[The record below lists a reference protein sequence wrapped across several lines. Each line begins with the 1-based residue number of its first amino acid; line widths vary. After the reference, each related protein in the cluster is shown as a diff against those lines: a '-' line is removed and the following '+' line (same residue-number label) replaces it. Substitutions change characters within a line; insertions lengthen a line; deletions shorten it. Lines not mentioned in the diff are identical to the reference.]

1 MTDIKH
7 VGRIKSNGRKVLVAY
22 RTLPGESDSA
32 LIIQTENLSP
42 EDHDALITLVE
53 GNAGQNSYEFAET
66 LARSR
71 FSDGSVML
79 NKLHFDKKLIKVKTS
94 EVEMTPNTKAT
105 IGLDQL
111 NQLIAE
117 QRGVSV
123 NDLALGNSNMQNE
136 IQTVGTVNDVPAST
150 PETLETVEDAVEV
163 KSEEPLS
170 DTELAKQYRSQADSL
185 YKEAARL
192 RAEAEVLAPTKK
204 KVAAKD
210 SA

>member
-1 MTDIKH
+1 MPDIKH
-7 VGRIKSNGRKVLVAY
+7 VGRIRSNGRKVLVAY

-42 EDHDALITLVE
+42 EEHDALITLVE

-71 FSDGSVML
+71 FPDGSVML
-79 NKLHFDKKLIKVKTS
+79 NKLHFDRKLVKVKTS

-105 IGLDQL
+105 ISLDQL

-117 QRGVSV
+117 QRGISV
-123 NDLALGNSNMQNE
+123 NDLALGNSNMQSD
-136 IQTVGTVNDVPAST
+136 IQSIATVNEVPPAT
-150 PETLETVEDAVEV
+150 PEIVEDAVTV

-170 DTELAKQYRSQADSL
+170 DAELAKQYRSQADAM

-192 RAEAEVLAPTKK
+192 RAEAELLAPSKK
-204 KVAAKD
+204 KTTAKE